1 MIESSIT
8 KAVEYLRKHRAVRGL
23 IFDPSQEFTSK
34 IPIDRFFNKVEV
46 SNNIKELL
54 SSDIAKESSGVFIAI
69 EQEGFKDAY
78 SEFFNTFLKTRTNW
92 SPLYIYSGN
101 ALYAKEFI
109 EYNFSYLSYDN
120 KILFLTN
127 LKNFLYA
134 HLFRDGVQKGHKL
147 IKSLKSEADSCSRD
161 RENLKEAMK
170 MKETWFASMVH
181 ELRTPVNGVIG
192 LSHLLAQTNLDD
204 EQRERLKKIQTSGDI
219 LLGLV
224 NDLLDFAKLNSGKME
239 LEEIDFDIND
249 VLDKVAAAIGFQ
261 AEAKGLRIIF
271 DIDNSVPAKINGD
284 PLRLSQI
291 IINLLNNAIKFTS
304 KGEITLRVSMKEIK
318 GDKGTLLF
326 EVIDTGVGMSEEQRA
341 KLFQSFSQVDA
352 SVTRKYGGT
361 GLGLMIS
368 KQLVEKMGGKIGVD
382 SEPGKGSRFYFTIP
396 TKHIERRSYR
406 LPSKDLMNKK
416 VLILEVNRKTAEAL
430 AKMLGYFHYE
440 STIAISLDEWKR
452 ATENGRYDIV
462 IVESSAEAFCDK
474 RCRESLGR
482 AKFVALCSDFET
494 ISQKRN
500 GEYDAILKRPFT
512 QQKIFEMILNIYGK
526 RSESLGKDGLAKLQE
541 ELKKR
546 KHNKI
551 LIADDNAINQA
562 VIKGLLTNIG
572 FRAIL
577 AGDGKEV
584 LDILESGEE
593 VDLILMDLHMPNMRG
608 DEATKKIR
616 ENPKYDNIP
625 IIALSADNLQDEVVK
640 KMGMQGALVKP
651 IDVEKFYKLLADILP
666 KDEKSEEDGYPLESL
681 GFDVQKGIER
691 AGGNYPLYCQLVENF
706 LNMSLQSCKEVVKK
720 YIKSNK
726 SEAKRQVQLTISASY
741 NLYAMKI
748 HDKAVEILELL
759 ESGKSSSAK
768 RGCEELIELMESSL
782 EKMDEKRILEEI
794 KKKKDSGA
802 SEGKK
807 DILIREL
814 KNIENALLEGRLFH
828 CERGIKEL
836 QKYWWSVKVEKMIDK
851 IDDLFKNK
859 KFDEL
864 KEYLAKKIEEFK

>member
-8 KAVEYLRKHRAVRGL
+8 KAIEYLKSKKEIRGL
-23 IFDPSQEFTSK
+23 LFDPSGSFISK
-34 IPIDRFFNKVEV
+34 IPIDRFFNAIKV
-46 SNNIKELL
+46 SNDFKELL
-54 SSDIAKESSGVFIAI
+54 NSDIAKESSGVVITI

-78 SEFFNTFLKTRTNW
+78 SEFLNTFLKSRTNW

-101 ALYAKEFI
+101 ALYAKEFVD
-109 EYNFSYLSYDN
+109 YNLSYLSFDN
-120 KILFLTN
+120 KILFLVN
-127 LKNFLYA
+127 LKNFLYF
-134 HLFRDGVQKGHKL
+134 HLFKYGLQRSHTV
-147 IKSLKSEADSCSRD
+147 IKSLKSEVDSCNRD

-192 LSHLLAQTNLDD
+192 LSHLLAQTDLDD
-204 EQRERLKKIQTSGDI
+204 EQRERLNKIQTSGDI

-239 LEEIDFDIND
+239 LEEIDFDLND
-249 VLDKVAAAIGFQ
+249 VLDKVAAAVGFQ

-284 PLRLSQI
+284 PLRLSQV

-304 KGEITLRVSMKEIK
+304 KGEIILRISMKEIK
-318 GDKGTLLF
+318 GDRGTLLF
-326 EVIDTGVGMSEEQRA
+326 EVIDSGVGMGKEQRA

-382 SEPGKGSRFYFTIP
+382 SKPGKGSRFYFTIP

-416 VLILEVNRKTAEAL
+416 VLILEVHKKTAEAL

-440 STIAISLDEWKR
+440 STIALSLDEWKK
-452 ATENGRYDIV
+452 ATENGKYDIV
-462 IVESSAEAFCDK
+462 IVESSAEAFCDD
-474 RCRESLGR
+474 RCRESLRG
-482 AKFVALCSDFET
+482 AKFVALRSDFNPTSET
-494 ISQKRN
+494 RN
-500 GEYDAILKRPFT
+500 SHYDFVLKRPFT
-512 QQKIFEMILNIYGK
+512 QQKIFEMILHIYGK
-526 RSESLGKDGLAKLQE
+526 GGQSLSKDELAKLQE

-572 FRAIL
+572 FEAIL

-584 LDILESGEE
+584 LDILESGKE

-608 DEATKKIR
+608 DEATKRIR

-625 IIALSADNLQDEVVK
+625 IIALSADNLPDNVVK
-640 KMGMQGALVKP
+640 EMGMQGALVKP

-666 KDEKSEEDGYPLESL
+666 KDEKSKDDGYPLESL
-681 GFDVQKGIER
+681 GFDVQRGIDR
-691 AGGNYPLYCQLVENF
+691 AGGNYPLYCRLVKNF
-706 LNMSLQSCKEVVKK
+706 LNTNLQSCKEVAKK

-726 SEAKRQVQLTISASY
+726 EEAKRQIRLLISASY
-741 NLYAMKI
+741 NLYATSI

-759 ESGKSSSAK
+759 EANKSSSAK
-768 RGCEELIELMESSL
+768 KGCEELINLLEASL
-782 EKMDEKRILEEI
+782 EKMEERKIIEKIEQ
-794 KKKKDSGA
+794 KKASGA
-802 SEGKK
+802 SKGTKE
-807 DILIREL
+807 ILIMGL

-836 QKYWWSVKVEKMIDK
+836 QEYWWDLETQKMIDE
-851 IDDLFKNK
+851 IEDIFKK
-859 KFDEL
+859 EELSKL
-864 KEYLAKKIEEFK
+864 KEYISKKIEELK